1 MRFHEINKLKLYRGK
16 TLVSAKTGVEQ
27 TITQVLDEQT
37 LYSRHLQHS
46 HYKTDFEQ
54 EITEYGI
61 TITLFYDLFVRKSCH
76 VLKSY
81 MCNYVMLLLPLTRKK
96 VKMKKL
102 KK

>member
-1 MRFHEINKLKLYRGK
+1 MRFHEITKLKLSRGK
-16 TLVSAKTGVEQ
+16 VLVSARTGVEQ
-27 TITQVLDEQT
+27 KITQILDEET
-37 LYSRHLQHS
+37 IYTRHLSHR

-61 TITLFYDLFVRKSCH
+61 TLSMFYDLFVKKSKS

-81 MCNYVMLLLPLTRKK
+81 MCNDVMLLLPLTRKK